1 MNNHDNYQKAFSKIR
16 TSLDYAKT
24 VKEMKQTTH
33 FYFPKA
39 VALGLGLLLV
49 LGASSAVYAYDVGG
63 IRKAIA
69 FWFHGNQTSGIMEFD
84 SEGSYTLNYTD
95 ENGEDVTRQGGGY
108 ALEDDGQERPLTAEE
123 LMEGLDSPE
132 LEYKEDGSIWI
143 YYQDQKID
151 ITNQFDANGI
161 CHISISSQN
170 GQTLDITVEGTSM
183 QISYSEP

>member
-1 MNNHDNYQKAFSKIR
+1 M
-16 TSLDYAKT
+16 
-24 VKEMKQTTH
+24 
-33 FYFPKA
+33 
-39 VALGLGLLLV
+39 
-49 LGASSAVYAYDVGG
+49 
-63 IRKAIA
+63 
-69 FWFHGNQTSGIMEFD
+69 
-84 SEGSYTLNYTD
+84 
-95 ENGEDVTRQGGGY
+95 TRQGGGY